1 MKFYLRTEPCKE
13 RHQLQCTLFTEHDR
27 VKKDTN
33 YNTHFSPCCNVPK
46 KRHLNAMAPWPTA
59 VSTSV
64 AKANVLYNHM
74 DRHPD
79 KDAQQ
84 L

>member
-1 MKFYLRTEPCKE
+1 
-13 RHQLQCTLFTEHDR
+13 
-27 VKKDTN
+27 
-33 YNTHFSPCCNVPK
+33 
-46 KRHLNAMAPWPTA
+46 MAPWPTA

-74 DRHPD
+74 DRHLD